1 MDESWHPHTSQVF
14 AYGICVREST
24 FHFSPRI
31 RKVEKAIIALKKKS
45 DASG

>member
-1 MDESWHPHTSQVF
+1 MASTYKSSFF

-31 RKVEKAIIALKKKS
+31 RKVEKAIIAKNKS
-45 DASG
+45 DVSG